1 MREAAHPP
9 AAPAAAMASMSEL
22 YDAAALARSSGAAGA
37 AAWHAQGS
45 LAATAAELDL
55 ARVDAGVA
63 AAAAAL
69 EEGGLDAAGSAAGS
83 EAYGG
88 RRADLRAA
96 LAAVGAA
103 PLPRLSGLDWR
114 LDYVVRASDGAP
126 KLVPVYYVTLRLAA
140 DGAGDGRGAAP
151 RDDAATLTLSVEQMS
166 DFLLMVRDAN
176 HQAQRLTSP

>member
-1 MREAAHPP
+1 MLTGRWRRRP
-9 AAPAAAMASMSEL
+9 
-22 YDAAALARSSGAAGA
+22 RS
-37 AAWHAQGS
+37 W
-45 LAATAAELDL
+45 T

-96 LAAVGAA
+96 LRVGAA

-151 RDDAATLTLSVEQMS
+151 RDDAATLTPSVEQMS